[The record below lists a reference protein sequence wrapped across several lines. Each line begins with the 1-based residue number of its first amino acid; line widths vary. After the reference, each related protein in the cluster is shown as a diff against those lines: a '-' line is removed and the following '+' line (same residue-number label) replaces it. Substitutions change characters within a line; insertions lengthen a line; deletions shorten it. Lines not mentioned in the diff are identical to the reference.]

1 MEYLILIFVV
11 VAVVILMFG
20 LVLAVDMNK
29 LINKENCSEG
39 NTSGNWTRLKVK
51 GEL

>member
-1 MEYLILIFVV
+1 MEYLILIFVIV
-11 VAVVILMFG
+11 VVVILMFG
-20 LVLAVDMNK
+20 LVLAIDLNK
-29 LINKENCSEG
+29 LINKNCSEG